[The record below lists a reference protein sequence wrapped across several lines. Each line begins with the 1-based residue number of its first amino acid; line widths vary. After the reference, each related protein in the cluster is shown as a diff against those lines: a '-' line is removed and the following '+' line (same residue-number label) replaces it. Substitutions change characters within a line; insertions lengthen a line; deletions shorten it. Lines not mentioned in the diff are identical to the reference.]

1 MDKIKAPDIKSGIT
15 EGIKVGKNVVNEVAN
30 INQGTVENYDLDVT
44 QNNEVAAEIVEVI
57 PDLYQNVIIATQEEL
72 GNSANLEQLSSAFTT
87 LLGENGISKIASSAE
102 AAANGNFIESANI
115 QTSYWTDKPL
125 KFELQE
131 NGSYLI
137 LQLNEDGNYTA
148 MGYTTEET
156 VNSYLKEL
164 GQLINDSKDSKSV
177 FPSGNETDER
187 YGPLEDNDNKQ
198 QKITKT
204 YIEKPDTTYITT
216 NQLDANVTKE
226 IKAYA
231 DADILGKGDKND
243 IYNNMSDT
251 AKNLIDGKLKVLT
264 PTENLEE
271 ILDRE
276 MDIVI
281 PENAHVKI
289 DGDYIVGLEGKTL
302 KYDQED
308 NVYKIE
314 GNNSKIG
321 GAKYTKLEMLTLE
334 IT

>member
-57 PDLYQNVIIATQEEL
+57 PDLYQNVIISTQEEL
-72 GNSANLEQLSSAFTT
+72 GNNANLEQLSNAFTT
-87 LLGENGISKIASSAE
+87 LLGENGISKIATSAE

-115 QTSYWTDKPL
+115 KTSYWTDKPL

-137 LQLNEDGNYTA
+137 LQLNEEGNYIA
-148 MGYTTEET
+148 MGYTTAEAATEYLNGLRNIVDSNEEQSLDT
-156 VNSYLKEL
+156 DNSE
-164 GQLINDSKDSKSV
+164 Q
-177 FPSGNETDER
+177 PSFNKTD
-187 YGPLEDNDNKQ
+187 
-198 QKITKT
+198 T
-204 YIEKPDTTYITT
+204 YYITS
-216 NQLDANVTKE
+216 NQLNDTVRKE
-226 IKAYA
+226 IMEYA
-231 DADILGKGDKND
+231 DADIMDKGNKEK
-243 IYNNMSDT
+243 IYNNMSEQ
-251 AKNLIDGKLKVLT
+251 AKAIIDGKIKVLT

-289 DGDYIVGLEGKTL
+289 DGNYIVGLEGETL

-314 GNNSKIG
+314 GNNSRIG

>member
-15 EGIKVGKNVVNEVAN
+15 EGIKVGNNVVNEVAN

-72 GNSANLEQLSSAFTT
+72 GNSANLEQLSNAFTT

-102 AAANGNFIESANI
+102 AAANSNFIESANI

-148 MGYTTEET
+148 MGYTTAEAATEYLNGLRNI
-156 VNSYLKEL
+156 VDSNGDKNLNIDNSE
-164 GQLINDSKDSKSV
+164 Q
-177 FPSGNETDER
+177 PSFNKTD
-187 YGPLEDNDNKQ
+187 
-198 QKITKT
+198 T
-204 YIEKPDTTYITT
+204 YYITS
-216 NQLDANVTKE
+216 NQLNDTVRKE
-226 IKAYA
+226 IMEYA
-231 DADILGKGDKND
+231 DADIMDKGNKEE
-243 IYNNMSDT
+243 IYNNMSEQ
-251 AKNLIDGKLKVLT
+251 AKAIIDGKIKVLT

-289 DGDYIVGLEGKTL
+289 DGDYIVGLEGETL

-308 NVYKIE
+308 KVYKIE

>member
-15 EGIKVGKNVVNEVAN
+15 EGIKVGNNVVNEVAN

-72 GNSANLEQLSSAFTT
+72 GNSANLEQLSNAFTT
-87 LLGENGISKIASSAE
+87 LLGENGISKIATSAE

-115 QTSYWTDKPL
+115 KTSYWIDKPL

-137 LQLNEDGNYTA
+137 LQLNEEGNYIA
-148 MGYTTEET
+148 MGYTTAEAATEYLNGLRNIVDSNEEQSLDT
-156 VNSYLKEL
+156 DNSA
-164 GQLINDSKDSKSV
+164 Q
-177 FPSGNETDER
+177 PSFNKTDT
-187 YGPLEDNDNKQ
+187 N
-198 QKITKT
+198 
-204 YIEKPDTTYITT
+204 YITS
-216 NQLDANVTKE
+216 NQLNDTVRKE
-226 IKAYA
+226 IMEYA
-231 DADILGKGDKND
+231 DADIMDKGNKEE
-243 IYNNMSDT
+243 IYNNMSEQ
-251 AKNLIDGKLKVLT
+251 AKAIIDGKIKVLT

>member
-15 EGIKVGKNVVNEVAN
+15 EGIKVSNNVVNEVAN

-57 PDLYQNVIIATQEEL
+57 PNLYQNVIISTQEEL
-72 GNSANLEQLSSAFTT
+72 GNSANLEQLSNAFTT
-87 LLGENGISKIASSAE
+87 LLGQNGFSKIATSAE

-148 MGYTTEET
+148 MGYTTAEAATEYLNGLRNI
-156 VNSYLKEL
+156 VDSNGDKNLNIDNSE
-164 GQLINDSKDSKSV
+164 Q
-177 FPSGNETDER
+177 PSFNKTD
-187 YGPLEDNDNKQ
+187 
-198 QKITKT
+198 T
-204 YIEKPDTTYITT
+204 YYITS
-216 NQLDANVTKE
+216 NQLNDTVRKE
-226 IKAYA
+226 IMEYA
-231 DADILGKGDKND
+231 DADIMDKGNKEE
-243 IYNNMSDT
+243 IYNNMSEQ
-251 AKNLIDGKLKVLT
+251 AKAIIDGKIKVLT
-264 PTENLEE
+264 PTENLKE

-281 PENAHVKI
+281 PENARVKI

-308 NVYKIE
+308 NVYKVE
-314 GNNSKIG
+314 GNTARIG
-321 GAKYTKLEMLTLE
+321 GAKYSKVEMLSLE
-334 IT
+334 ITETKG

>member
-15 EGIKVGKNVVNEVAN
+15 EGIKVGNNVVNEVAN

-72 GNSANLEQLSSAFTT
+72 GNSANLEQLSNAFTT

-102 AAANGNFIESANI
+102 AAANSNFIESANI

-148 MGYTTEET
+148 MGYTTAEAATEYLNGLRNI
-156 VNSYLKEL
+156 VDSNGDKNLNIDNSE
-164 GQLINDSKDSKSV
+164 Q
-177 FPSGNETDER
+177 PSFNKTD
-187 YGPLEDNDNKQ
+187 
-198 QKITKT
+198 T
-204 YIEKPDTTYITT
+204 YYITS
-216 NQLDANVTKE
+216 NQLNDTVRKE
-226 IKAYA
+226 IMEYA
-231 DADILGKGDKND
+231 DADIMDKGNKEE
-243 IYNNMSDT
+243 IYNNMSEQ
-251 AKNLIDGKLKVLT
+251 AKSIIDGKIKVLT

-289 DGDYIVGLEGKTL
+289 DGDYIVGLEGETL

>member
-15 EGIKVGKNVVNEVAN
+15 EGIKVGNNVVNEVAN

-72 GNSANLEQLSSAFTT
+72 GNSANLEQLSNAFTT

-102 AAANGNFIESANI
+102 AAANSNFIESANI

-148 MGYTTEET
+148 MGYTTAEAATEYLNGLRNI
-156 VNSYLKEL
+156 VDSNGDKNLNIDNSE
-164 GQLINDSKDSKSV
+164 Q
-177 FPSGNETDER
+177 PSFNKTD
-187 YGPLEDNDNKQ
+187 
-198 QKITKT
+198 T
-204 YIEKPDTTYITT
+204 YYITS
-216 NQLDANVTKE
+216 NQLNDTVRKE
-226 IKAYA
+226 IMEYA
-231 DADILGKGDKND
+231 DADIMDKGNKEE
-243 IYNNMSDT
+243 IYNNMSEQ
-251 AKNLIDGKLKVLT
+251 AKAIIDGKIKVLT

-289 DGDYIVGLEGKTL
+289 DGDYIVGLEGETL

>member
-15 EGIKVGKNVVNEVAN
+15 EGIKVGNNVVNEVAN

-72 GNSANLEQLSSAFTT
+72 GNSANLEQLSNAFTT

-102 AAANGNFIESANI
+102 AAANSNFIESANI

-148 MGYTTEET
+148 MGYTTAEAATEYLNGLRNI
-156 VNSYLKEL
+156 VDSNGDKNLNIDNSE
-164 GQLINDSKDSKSV
+164 Q
-177 FPSGNETDER
+177 PSFNKTD
-187 YGPLEDNDNKQ
+187 
-198 QKITKT
+198 T
-204 YIEKPDTTYITT
+204 YYITS
-216 NQLDANVTKE
+216 NQLNDTVRKE
-226 IKAYA
+226 IMEYA
-231 DADILGKGDKND
+231 DADIMDKGNKEE
-243 IYNNMSDT
+243 IYNNMSEQ
-251 AKNLIDGKLKVLT
+251 AKAIIDGKIKVLT

>member
-15 EGIKVGKNVVNEVAN
+15 EGIKVGNNVVNEVAN

-57 PDLYQNVIIATQEEL
+57 PNLYQNVIIATQEEL
-72 GNSANLEQLSSAFTT
+72 GNSANLEQLSNAFTT

-102 AAANGNFIESANI
+102 AAANSNFIESANI

-148 MGYTTEET
+148 MGYTTAEAATEYLNGLRNI
-156 VNSYLKEL
+156 VDSNGDKNLNIDNSE
-164 GQLINDSKDSKSV
+164 Q
-177 FPSGNETDER
+177 PSFNKTD
-187 YGPLEDNDNKQ
+187 
-198 QKITKT
+198 T
-204 YIEKPDTTYITT
+204 YYITS
-216 NQLDANVTKE
+216 NQLNDTVRKE
-226 IKAYA
+226 IMEYA
-231 DADILGKGDKND
+231 DADIMDKGNKEE
-243 IYNNMSDT
+243 IYNNMSEQ
-251 AKNLIDGKLKVLT
+251 AKAIIDGKIKVLT

-289 DGDYIVGLEGKTL
+289 DGDYIVGLEGETL

>member
-15 EGIKVGKNVVNEVAN
+15 EGIKVGKNVANEVAN

-72 GNSANLEQLSSAFTT
+72 GNSANLEQLSNAFTT

-102 AAANGNFIESANI
+102 AAANSNFIESANI

-148 MGYTTEET
+148 MGYTTAEAATEYLNGLRNI
-156 VNSYLKEL
+156 VDSNGDKNLNIDNSE
-164 GQLINDSKDSKSV
+164 Q
-177 FPSGNETDER
+177 PSFNKTD
-187 YGPLEDNDNKQ
+187 
-198 QKITKT
+198 T
-204 YIEKPDTTYITT
+204 YYITS
-216 NQLDANVTKE
+216 NQLNDTVRKE
-226 IKAYA
+226 IMEYA
-231 DADILGKGDKND
+231 DADIMDKGNKEE
-243 IYNNMSDT
+243 IYNNMSEQ
-251 AKNLIDGKLKVLT
+251 AKAIIDGKIKVLT

-289 DGDYIVGLEGKTL
+289 DGDYIVGLEGETL

>member
-15 EGIKVGKNVVNEVAN
+15 EGIKVGNNVVNEVAN

-57 PDLYQNVIIATQEEL
+57 PDLYQNVIISTQEEL
-72 GNSANLEQLSSAFTT
+72 GNSANLEQLSNAFTT
-87 LLGENGISKIASSAE
+87 LLGENGISKIATSAE

-115 QTSYWTDKPL
+115 KTSYWTDKPL

-137 LQLNEDGNYTA
+137 LQLNEEGNYIA
-148 MGYTTEET
+148 MGYTTAEAATEYLNGLRNIVDSNEEQSLDT
-156 VNSYLKEL
+156 DNSA
-164 GQLINDSKDSKSV
+164 Q
-177 FPSGNETDER
+177 PSFNKTDT
-187 YGPLEDNDNKQ
+187 N
-198 QKITKT
+198 
-204 YIEKPDTTYITT
+204 YITS
-216 NQLDANVTKE
+216 NQLEENVGNE

-231 DADILGKGDKND
+231 DADIMDKGNKEE
-243 IYNNMSDT
+243 IYNNMSEQ
-251 AKNLIDGKLKVLT
+251 AKAIIDGKIKVLT

>member
-15 EGIKVGKNVVNEVAN
+15 EGIKVGNNVVNEVAN

-72 GNSANLEQLSSAFTT
+72 GNSANLEQLSNAFTT

-102 AAANGNFIESANI
+102 AAANSNFIESANI

-148 MGYTTEET
+148 MGYTTAEAATEYLNGLRNI
-156 VNSYLKEL
+156 VDSNGDKNLNIDNSE
-164 GQLINDSKDSKSV
+164 Q
-177 FPSGNETDER
+177 PSFNKTD
-187 YGPLEDNDNKQ
+187 
-198 QKITKT
+198 T
-204 YIEKPDTTYITT
+204 YYITS
-216 NQLDANVTKE
+216 NQLEENVGNE

-231 DADILGKGDKND
+231 DADIMDKGNKEE
-243 IYNNMSDT
+243 IYNNMSEQ
-251 AKNLIDGKLKVLT
+251 AKAIIDGKIKVLT

-289 DGDYIVGLEGKTL
+289 DGDYIVGLEGETL

-321 GAKYTKLEMLTLE
+321 GVKYTKLEMLTLE

>member
-15 EGIKVGKNVVNEVAN
+15 EGIKVSNNVVNEVAN

-57 PDLYQNVIIATQEEL
+57 PNLYQNVIIATQEEL
-72 GNSANLEQLSSAFTT
+72 GNSANLEQLSNAFTT

-102 AAANGNFIESANI
+102 AAANSNFIESANI

-148 MGYTTEET
+148 MGYTTAEAATEYLNGLRNI
-156 VNSYLKEL
+156 VDSNGDKNLNIDNSE
-164 GQLINDSKDSKSV
+164 Q
-177 FPSGNETDER
+177 PSFNKTD
-187 YGPLEDNDNKQ
+187 
-198 QKITKT
+198 T
-204 YIEKPDTTYITT
+204 YYITS
-216 NQLDANVTKE
+216 NQLNDTVRKE
-226 IKAYA
+226 IMEYA
-231 DADILGKGDKND
+231 DADIMDKGNKEE
-243 IYNNMSDT
+243 IYNNMSEQ
-251 AKNLIDGKLKVLT
+251 AKAIIDGKIKVLT

-289 DGDYIVGLEGKTL
+289 DGDYIVGLEGETL

>member
-1 MDKIKAPDIKSGIT
+1 MDKII
-15 EGIKVGKNVVNEVAN
+15 ENNVVNEVAN

-72 GNSANLEQLSSAFTT
+72 GNSANLEQLSNAFTT

-102 AAANGNFIESANI
+102 AAANSNFIESANI

-148 MGYTTEET
+148 MGYTTAEAATEYLNGLRNI
-156 VNSYLKEL
+156 VDSNGDKNLNIDNSE
-164 GQLINDSKDSKSV
+164 Q
-177 FPSGNETDER
+177 PSFNKTD
-187 YGPLEDNDNKQ
+187 
-198 QKITKT
+198 T
-204 YIEKPDTTYITT
+204 YYITS
-216 NQLDANVTKE
+216 NQLNDTVRKE
-226 IKAYA
+226 IMEYA
-231 DADILGKGDKND
+231 DADIMDKGNKEE
-243 IYNNMSDT
+243 IYNNMSEQ
-251 AKNLIDGKLKVLT
+251 AKAIIDGKIKVLT

-289 DGDYIVGLEGKTL
+289 DGDYIVGLEGETL

>member
-15 EGIKVGKNVVNEVAN
+15 EGIKVGNNVVNEVAN

-57 PDLYQNVIIATQEEL
+57 PDLYQNVIISTQEEL
-72 GNSANLEQLSSAFTT
+72 GNSANLEQLSNAFTT
-87 LLGENGISKIASSAE
+87 LLGENGISKIATSAE

-115 QTSYWTDKPL
+115 KTSYWTDKPL

-137 LQLNEDGNYTA
+137 LQLNEEGNYIA
-148 MGYTTEET
+148 MGYTTAEAATEYLNGLRNIVDSNEEQSLDT
-156 VNSYLKEL
+156 DNSA
-164 GQLINDSKDSKSV
+164 Q
-177 FPSGNETDER
+177 PSFNKTDT
-187 YGPLEDNDNKQ
+187 N
-198 QKITKT
+198 
-204 YIEKPDTTYITT
+204 YITS
-216 NQLDANVTKE
+216 NQLNDTVRKE
-226 IKAYA
+226 IMEYA
-231 DADILGKGDKND
+231 DADIMDKGNKEE
-243 IYNNMSDT
+243 IYNNMSEQ
-251 AKNLIDGKLKVLT
+251 AKAIIDGKIKVLT
-264 PTENLEE
+264 PTENLKE

-281 PENAHVKI
+281 PENARVKI